1 MGFTFDPSPV
11 QDQISAVSNV
21 RSKYYKALI
30 TGAVDPEE
38 YIPLLLPGSQ
48 VVSYGGS
55 ILPFGEVQKSLS
67 IHHIVLAFY
76 PPVQQVHG

>member
-1 MGFTFDPSPV
+1 M

-38 YIPLLLPGSQ
+38 YIPLLLQEMEDAGSAEVIAEMQRQ
-48 VVSYGGS
+48 VDAW
-55 ILPFGEVQKSLS
+55 
-67 IHHIVLAFY
+67 LAE
-76 PPVQQVHG
+76 Q

>member
-1 MGFTFDPSPV
+1 MMVSIISKTMGFTFEPSPV

-38 YIPLLLPGSQ
+38 YIPLLLQEMEDAGSAEVIAEMQRQ
-48 VVSYGGS
+48 VDAW
-55 ILPFGEVQKSLS
+55 
-67 IHHIVLAFY
+67 LAE
-76 PPVQQVHG
+76 Q